1 MPLRPIVRYPD
12 PRLKQLCRPVEL
24 HELPGLRQ
32 LVNDMAETMFAA
44 HGAGLAAI
52 QVGEPLRVFIVDAE
66 IAGRPPTDPPL
77 AFINPE
83 LVLLGGATELTEEG
97 CLSFP
102 GIYVPIERALRCR
115 ARALDLDGQPFEVEG
130 EALFARAMQHENDHL
145 NGRLLA
151 DYVGRLKRKMIERR
165 LQRGDVE
172 DDGR

>member
-1 MPLRPIVRYPD
+1 MPLLPIVRYPD
-12 PRLKQLCRPVEL
+12 PRLKQVCRPIER
-24 HELPGLRQ
+24 HELPALRQ
-32 LVNDMAETMFAA
+32 LVSDMAETMFAA

-52 QVGEPLRVFIVDAE
+52 QIGEPLRLFIVDAE
-66 IAGRPPTDPPL
+66 VAGQAATAPPL

-83 LVLLGGATELTEEG
+83 LELLGSAKETCDEG

-115 ARALDLDGQPFEVEG
+115 ARALDLEGQPFEVEG

-151 DYVGRLKRKMIERR
+151 DYVGRLKRKMIQRR
-165 LQRGDVE
+165 LERGELE
-172 DDGR
+172 DG

>member
-1 MPLRPIVRYPD
+1 MPIRPIVRYPD
-12 PRLKQLCRPVEL
+12 PRLKQVCRPIAP
-24 HELPGLRQ
+24 HELPSLRR

-44 HGAGLAAI
+44 NGAGLAAI
-52 QVGEPLRVFIVDAE
+52 QIGEPLRLFIVDAE
-66 IAGRPPTDPPL
+66 IAGRAATDPPL
-77 AFINPE
+77 TFINPE
-83 LVLLGGATELTEEG
+83 IEALGNAKELAEEG

-115 ARALDLDGQPFEVEG
+115 GRALDLDGQPFEMEG

-165 LQRGDVE
+165 LERGE
-172 DDGR
+172 DEDI